1 MTIQLSD
8 HFNFPKLL
16 RFTFPAVVMMVFTS
30 IYNVVDGLFVSNYV
44 GTTPFAAIN
53 LVMPF
58 FMIIGAIGFMF
69 SSGGNALVA
78 KTLGS
83 GNTLKANRIFSL
95 LTYACFI
102 IGLTIALLSLLWIRP
117 ALTALGIGGAL
128 LEDAILYCKILMP
141 AAPLFM
147 LQYLFQAFMITAE
160 RPKLSMIITIAAGLA
175 NIILDALFISVY
187 GWGLAGAAWASVI
200 AMAIGGIVPFIYF
213 LFPNKSPL
221 RLCKTKFYAQA
232 LLKSCTNGA
241 SEFMSNISASIV
253 LMLYNYQLLRLVGEN
268 GVVAYGVIA
277 YVNFIF
283 LSVFIGF
290 AVGSNPLVSY
300 QYGAKNS
307 AELRNLFKMN
317 YTFIILTSIFL
328 TLGAEISARILVN
341 IFVGYDEEL
350 LNMTTQAFRIYAV
363 SFLLAGFNIY
373 SPAFFTALNNG
384 LVSAIIAFVRT
395 LVCECGAVMIMPLF
409 FGVTGIWTAIIVAE
423 VFAMIVSVY
432 YLKTLKRKYKY

>member
-1 MTIQLSD
+1 M
-8 HFNFPKLL
+8 
-16 RFTFPAVVMMVFTS
+16 
-30 IYNVVDGLFVSNYV
+30 
-44 GTTPFAAIN
+44 
-53 LVMPF
+53 
-58 FMIIGAIGFMF
+58 
-69 SSGGNALVA
+69 
-78 KTLGS
+78 
-83 GNTLKANRIFSL
+83 
-95 LTYACFI
+95 
-102 IGLTIALLSLLWIRP
+102 
-117 ALTALGIGGAL
+117 
-128 LEDAILYCKILMP
+128 EDAILYCKILMP

-373 SPAFFTALNNG
+373 SSAFFTALNNG

>member
-277 YVNFIF
+277 
-283 LSVFIGF
+283 
-290 AVGSNPLVSY
+290 
-300 QYGAKNS
+300 
-307 AELRNLFKMN
+307 
-317 YTFIILTSIFL
+317 
-328 TLGAEISARILVN
+328 
-341 IFVGYDEEL
+341 
-350 LNMTTQAFRIYAV
+350 
-363 SFLLAGFNIY
+363 
-373 SPAFFTALNNG
+373 
-384 LVSAIIAFVRT
+384 
-395 LVCECGAVMIMPLF
+395 
-409 FGVTGIWTAIIVAE
+409 
-423 VFAMIVSVY
+423 
-432 YLKTLKRKYKY
+432 

>member
-1 MTIQLSD
+1 
-8 HFNFPKLL
+8 
-16 RFTFPAVVMMVFTS
+16 
-30 IYNVVDGLFVSNYV
+30 
-44 GTTPFAAIN
+44 
-53 LVMPF
+53 
-58 FMIIGAIGFMF
+58 
-69 SSGGNALVA
+69 
-78 KTLGS
+78 
-83 GNTLKANRIFSL
+83 
-95 LTYACFI
+95 
-102 IGLTIALLSLLWIRP
+102 
-117 ALTALGIGGAL
+117 
-128 LEDAILYCKILMP
+128 
-141 AAPLFM
+141 
-147 LQYLFQAFMITAE
+147 
-160 RPKLSMIITIAAGLA
+160 
-175 NIILDALFISVY
+175 
-187 GWGLAGAAWASVI
+187 
-200 AMAIGGIVPFIYF
+200 
-213 LFPNKSPL
+213 
-221 RLCKTKFYAQA
+221 
-232 LLKSCTNGA
+232 
-241 SEFMSNISASIV
+241 
-253 LMLYNYQLLRLVGEN
+253 MLYNYQLLRLVGEN

-373 SPAFFTALNNG
+373 SSAFFTALNNG